1 MTLEFGELTG
11 PERRAAGR
19 AAVALA
25 LAGILCLSGSGEAFA
40 QQAATPPDTVRQVT
54 LDEATEIAL
63 RRSPSVE
70 QARANVSSAQA
81 GVTGAM
87 GSFLP
92 SVSLGYGYSTA
103 STGRLDPTGQAITRT
118 NYSTQVTGNM
128 TLFDGMRRF
137 HDLESSRM
145 SAASQGESYRQQ
157 RYQALLQVKTAFY
170 NAVAAR
176 RRVEVEQARVDRLEN
191 QLDFVRQQ
199 IQLGQATRSD
209 SLSTRVDL
217 NNAEVALLNARQDR
231 RSARYSLA
239 ETMGLDEPAAPVEE
253 ATLEPDSL
261 EWSLEE
267 LVAVAREQAP
277 SVRSA
282 RLDLQAAEAEV
293 SSAESSYWPSVSL
306 SGGYDWAS
314 EAFPPGNRSWSL
326 RLSGSIPLF
335 DGLQR
340 ETSVDRAQAQA
351 AVSRAQERAAELAVR
366 TDVNDAYSQ
375 VETASAQLAL
385 ARESVELARENLRV
399 AEQRYRQGV
408 ATIVELQQAQIS
420 LQQAQVDVIRRQ
432 FDHQAGVAQLES
444 VIGSEL
450 ADLSAPPASSAA
462 SGTGTSGSSTS
473 DAPNPTD
480 EERP

>member
-1 MTLEFGELTG
+1 MTDEDGT
-11 PERRAAGR
+11 RAAIFTPDIG
-19 AAVALA
+19 ASALA
-25 LAGILCLSGSGEAFA
+25 LAAGLVWLAGPGDAHGQRTTA
-40 QQAATPPDTVRQVT
+40 PDTVRRVT
-54 LDEATEIAL
+54 LEEATEVAL

-70 QARANVSSAQA
+70 QARANVRNAEA
-81 GVTGAM
+81 GVTGSL

-267 LVAVAREQAP
+267 LVSIARERAP

-293 SSAESSYWPSVSL
+293 SSAKSSYWPSVSL

-314 EAFPPGNRSWSL
+314 EAFPPGNRSWSI

-340 ETSVDRAQAQA
+340 ETNIDRAQAQA

-450 ADLSAPPASSAA
+450 ADLSSPATPSDA
-462 SGTGTSGSSTS
+462 SESETT